1 MNDGKEAKRGN
12 INIRVGS
19 IVTSKDIETEDK
31 NNESRIGRIR
41 KEVVVYVNDMGGRIS
56 FKFN

>member
-41 KEVVVYVNDMGGRIS
+41 KEVVVYVNDMGGEN
-56 FKFN
+56 KFQV